1 MEKKKKKS
9 ILSCINGYK
18 FSTIMSPITVALEV
32 VMEILIP
39 LVMSDI
45 INIIDFNNKHE
56 AGATLKLT
64 LLKFLSD
71 VPSQKAAII
80 AGFILIGFAILSLG
94 FGVLSG
100 IFSAKAS
107 CGFAKNLRKEIYYS
121 IQNFSFANI
130 DKFSTSS
137 LITRTTTDVTNVQM
151 SFQMVIRI
159 AVRAPFMLIF
169 AFIMSIVISP
179 KISMIFV
186 VVVPVLALALF
197 FIMTKAHPNFK
208 KMFAKYDD
216 LNTVVQENVASA
228 RTVKAFVREDFET
241 KKFKHSSEE
250 IYKYSVKAEG
260 WLAFNNPFMQAAVYV
275 CFMFVSFMGA
285 KLCAPYTSTFTTG
298 DLNALFTYIMQILM
312 SLMMLSMIIVMITM
326 SKASVE
332 RISAVINEEP
342 TIKNCENP
350 VYTVND
356 GSIVFDHVD
365 FSYEDSENKLVLSDI
380 NLNIKSGMT
389 VGIVGGT
396 GSAKSTLVNL
406 IPRLYDITSGSLKVG
421 GVEVKDYDIK
431 TLRDEVSVVLQ
442 KNVLFTGTIASNL
455 RWGNEFAT
463 EEEIEHASK
472 LAQADEFVSRFPDKY
487 NSHIE
492 QGGANVSG
500 GQRQR
505 LCIARALMKHP
516 KILILD
522 DSTSAVDTKTDAL
535 IRKAFREEIPD
546 TTKIIIAQRIS
557 SVEDAD
563 MIIVLDDGKMVGKGT
578 HKELMKNCEVY
589 KQIASSQMSEA
600 ELAASLNEEV
610 DKDE

>member
-18 FSTIMSPITVALEV
+18 FSTIMSPITVALEI

-121 IQNFSFANI
+121 IQDFSFANI

-216 LNTVVQENVASA
+216 LNTVVQENVAGA
-228 RTVKAFVREDFET
+228 RTVKSFVREDFET

-563 MIIVLDDGKMVGKGT
+563 MIIVLDDGHISGVGT
-578 HKELMKNCEVY
+578 HEELLKSNEIYKEVY
-589 KQIASSQMSEA
+589 TSQVKGAGSH
-600 ELAASLNEEV
+600 EE
-610 DKDE
+610 

>member
-121 IQNFSFANI
+121 IQDFSFANI

-216 LNTVVQENVASA
+216 LNTVVHENVAGA

-563 MIIVLDDGKMVGKGT
+563 MIIVLDDGHISGVGT
-578 HKELMKNCEVY
+578 HKELLKSNEIYKEVY
-589 KQIASSQMSEA
+589 TSQVKGAGSH
-600 ELAASLNEEV
+600 EE
-610 DKDE
+610 

>member
-121 IQNFSFANI
+121 IQDFSFANI

-216 LNTVVQENVASA
+216 LNTVVQENVAGA

-312 SLMMLSMIIVMITM
+312 CLMMLSMIIVMITM

-563 MIIVLDDGKMVGKGT
+563 MIIVLDDGHISGVGT
-578 HKELMKNCEVY
+578 HKELLKSNEIYKEVY
-589 KQIASSQMSEA
+589 TSQVKGDGSH
-600 ELAASLNEEV
+600 EE
-610 DKDE
+610 

>member
-121 IQNFSFANI
+121 IQDFSFANI

-216 LNTVVQENVASA
+216 LNTVVQENVAGA
-228 RTVKAFVREDFET
+228 RTVKVFVREDFET

-563 MIIVLDDGKMVGKGT
+563 MIIVLDDGHISGVGT
-578 HKELMKNCEVY
+578 HEELLKSNEIYKEVY
-589 KQIASSQMSEA
+589 TSQVKGAGSH
-600 ELAASLNEEV
+600 EE
-610 DKDE
+610 

>member
-121 IQNFSFANI
+121 IQDFSFANI

-216 LNTVVQENVASA
+216 LNTVVQENVAGA

-275 CFMFVSFMGA
+275 CFIFVSFMGA

-563 MIIVLDDGKMVGKGT
+563 MIIVLDDGHIAGVGT
-578 HKELMKNCEVY
+578 HEELLKNNEIYKEVY
-589 KQIASSQMSEA
+589 TSQVKGA
-600 ELAASLNEEV
+600 GTHEE
-610 DKDE
+610 

>member
-121 IQNFSFANI
+121 IQDFSFANI

-159 AVRAPFMLIF
+159 AVRVPFMLIF

-216 LNTVVQENVASA
+216 LNTVVQENVAGA

-285 KLCAPYTSTFTTG
+285 KLCAPYTSTFTMG

-563 MIIVLDDGKMVGKGT
+563 MIIVLDDGHISGVGT
-578 HKELMKNCEVY
+578 HKELLKSNEIYKEVY
-589 KQIASSQMSEA
+589 TSQVKGAGSH
-600 ELAASLNEEV
+600 EE
-610 DKDE
+610 

>member
-216 LNTVVQENVASA
+216 LNTVVQENVAGA

-487 NSHIE
+487 NSHIG

-563 MIIVLDDGKMVGKGT
+563 MIIVLDDGHISGVGT
-578 HKELMKNCEVY
+578 HEELLKSNEIYKEVY
-589 KQIASSQMSEA
+589 TSQVKGAGSH
-600 ELAASLNEEV
+600 EE
-610 DKDE
+610 

>member
-121 IQNFSFANI
+121 IQDFSFANI

-216 LNTVVQENVASA
+216 LNTVVQENVAGA

-312 SLMMLSMIIVMITM
+312 SLMMLSMIFVMITM

-563 MIIVLDDGKMVGKGT
+563 MIIVLDDGHISGVGT
-578 HKELMKNCEVY
+578 HEELLKSNEIYKEVY
-589 KQIASSQMSEA
+589 TSQVKGAGSH
-600 ELAASLNEEV
+600 EE
-610 DKDE
+610 

>member
-80 AGFILIGFAILSLG
+80 AGFILIGFAMLSLG

-121 IQNFSFANI
+121 IQDFSFANI

-216 LNTVVQENVASA
+216 LNTVVQENVAGA

-563 MIIVLDDGKMVGKGT
+563 MIIVLDDGHISGVGT
-578 HKELMKNCEVY
+578 HKELLKSNEIYKEVY
-589 KQIASSQMSEA
+589 TSQVKGAGSH
-600 ELAASLNEEV
+600 EE
-610 DKDE
+610 

>member
-107 CGFAKNLRKEIYYS
+107 CGFAKNLRKGIYYS

-216 LNTVVQENVASA
+216 LNTVVQENVAGA

-563 MIIVLDDGKMVGKGT
+563 MIIVLDDGHISGVGT
-578 HKELMKNCEVY
+578 HKELLKSNEIYKEVY
-589 KQIASSQMSEA
+589 TSQVKGAGSH
-600 ELAASLNEEV
+600 EE
-610 DKDE
+610 

>member
-80 AGFILIGFAILSLG
+80 AGFILICFAILSLG

-216 LNTVVQENVASA
+216 LNTVVQENVAGA

-563 MIIVLDDGKMVGKGT
+563 MIIVLDDGHISGVGT
-578 HKELMKNCEVY
+578 HKELLKSNEIYKEVY
-589 KQIASSQMSEA
+589 TSQVKGAGSH
-600 ELAASLNEEV
+600 EE
-610 DKDE
+610 

>member
-121 IQNFSFANI
+121 IQDFSFANI

-216 LNTVVQENVASA
+216 LNTVVQENVAGA
-228 RTVKAFVREDFET
+228 KTVKAFVREDFET

-463 EEEIEHASK
+463 EEEIEHASR

-563 MIIVLDDGKMVGKGT
+563 MIIVLDDGHISGVGT
-578 HKELMKNCEVY
+578 HKELLKSNEIYKEVY
-589 KQIASSQMSEA
+589 TSQVKGAGSH
-600 ELAASLNEEV
+600 EE
-610 DKDE
+610 

>member
-216 LNTVVQENVASA
+216 LNTVVQENVVGA

-563 MIIVLDDGKMVGKGT
+563 MIIVLDDGHISGVGT
-578 HKELMKNCEVY
+578 HKELLKSNEIYKEVY
-589 KQIASSQMSEA
+589 TSQVKGAGSH
-600 ELAASLNEEV
+600 EE
-610 DKDE
+610 

>member
-216 LNTVVQENVASA
+216 LNTVVQENVAGA

-492 QGGANVSG
+492 QGGANISG

-563 MIIVLDDGKMVGKGT
+563 MIIVLDDGHISGVGT
-578 HKELMKNCEVY
+578 HEELLKSNEIYKEVY
-589 KQIASSQMSEA
+589 TSQVKGAGSH
-600 ELAASLNEEV
+600 EE
-610 DKDE
+610 

>member
-9 ILSCINGYK
+9 ILSCISGYK

-107 CGFAKNLRKEIYYS
+107 CGFAKNLRKKIYYS
-121 IQNFSFANI
+121 IQDFSFANI

-216 LNTVVQENVASA
+216 LNTVVQENVAGA

-563 MIIVLDDGKMVGKGT
+563 MIIVLDDGHISGVGT
-578 HKELMKNCEVY
+578 HKELLKSNEIYKEVY
-589 KQIASSQMSEA
+589 TSQVKGAGSH
-600 ELAASLNEEV
+600 EE
-610 DKDE
+610 

>member
-121 IQNFSFANI
+121 IQDFSFANI

-159 AVRAPFMLIF
+159 ALRAPFILIV
-169 AFIMSIVISP
+169 AFITSMVISP

-216 LNTVVQENVASA
+216 LNTVVQENVAGA

-563 MIIVLDDGKMVGKGT
+563 MIIVLDDGHISGVGT
-578 HKELMKNCEVY
+578 HEELLKSNEIYKEVY
-589 KQIASSQMSEA
+589 TSQVKGAGSH
-600 ELAASLNEEV
+600 EE
-610 DKDE
+610 

>member
-216 LNTVVQENVASA
+216 LNTVVQENVAGA

-356 GSIVFDHVD
+356 GSIFFDHVD

-563 MIIVLDDGKMVGKGT
+563 MIIVLDDGHISGVGT
-578 HKELMKNCEVY
+578 HEELLKSNEIYKEVY
-589 KQIASSQMSEA
+589 TSQVKGAGSH
-600 ELAASLNEEV
+600 EE
-610 DKDE
+610 

>member
-121 IQNFSFANI
+121 IQDFSFANI

-186 VVVPVLALALF
+186 VVVPILALALF

-216 LNTVVQENVASA
+216 LNTVVQENVAGA

-312 SLMMLSMIIVMITM
+312 SLMMFSMIIVMITM

-563 MIIVLDDGKMVGKGT
+563 MIIVLDDGHISGVGT
-578 HKELMKNCEVY
+578 HKELLKSNEIYKEVY
-589 KQIASSQMSEA
+589 TSQVKGAGSH
-600 ELAASLNEEV
+600 EE
-610 DKDE
+610 

>member
-121 IQNFSFANI
+121 IQDFSFANI

-159 AVRAPFMLIF
+159 AVRVPFMLIF

-216 LNTVVQENVASA
+216 LNTVVQENVAGA

-563 MIIVLDDGKMVGKGT
+563 MIIVLDDGHISGVGT
-578 HKELMKNCEVY
+578 HKELLKSNEIYKEVY
-589 KQIASSQMSEA
+589 TSQVKGAGSH
-600 ELAASLNEEV
+600 EE
-610 DKDE
+610 

>member
-107 CGFAKNLRKEIYYS
+107 CGFAKNLRKEIYCS
-121 IQNFSFANI
+121 IQDFSFANI

-216 LNTVVQENVASA
+216 LNTVVQENVAGA

-312 SLMMLSMIIVMITM
+312 SLMMLSMIIVIITM

-563 MIIVLDDGKMVGKGT
+563 MIIVLDDGHISGVGT
-578 HKELMKNCEVY
+578 HKELLKSNEIYKEVY
-589 KQIASSQMSEA
+589 TSQVKGAGSH
-600 ELAASLNEEV
+600 EE
-610 DKDE
+610 

>member
-80 AGFILIGFAILSLG
+80 AGVILIGFAILSLG

-121 IQNFSFANI
+121 IQDFSFANI

-216 LNTVVQENVASA
+216 LNTVVQENVAGA

-563 MIIVLDDGKMVGKGT
+563 MIIVLDDGHISGVGT
-578 HKELMKNCEVY
+578 HEELLKSNEIYKEVY
-589 KQIASSQMSEA
+589 TSQVKGAGSH
-600 ELAASLNEEV
+600 EE
-610 DKDE
+610 

>member
-121 IQNFSFANI
+121 IQDFSFANI
-130 DKFSTSS
+130 DRFSTSS

-159 AVRAPFMLIF
+159 AVRAPFMIIF

-216 LNTVVQENVASA
+216 LNTVVQENVAGA

-563 MIIVLDDGKMVGKGT
+563 MIIVLDDGHISGVGT
-578 HKELMKNCEVY
+578 HEELLKSNEIYKEVY
-589 KQIASSQMSEA
+589 TSQVKGAGSH
-600 ELAASLNEEV
+600 EE
-610 DKDE
+610 

>member
-121 IQNFSFANI
+121 IQDFSFANI

-216 LNTVVQENVASA
+216 LNTVVQENVAGA

-472 LAQADEFVSRFPDKY
+472 LAQADEFVPRFPDKY

-563 MIIVLDDGKMVGKGT
+563 MIIVLDDGHISGVGT
-578 HKELMKNCEVY
+578 HKELLKSNEIYKEVY
-589 KQIASSQMSEA
+589 TSQVKGAGSH
-600 ELAASLNEEV
+600 EE
-610 DKDE
+610 

>member
-1 MEKKKKKS
+1 MGKKKKKS

-18 FSTIMSPITVALEV
+18 FSTIMSPITVALEL

-186 VVVPVLALALF
+186 VVLPVLALALF

-216 LNTVVQENVASA
+216 LNTVVQENVAGA

-563 MIIVLDDGKMVGKGT
+563 MIIVLDDGHISGVGT
-578 HKELMKNCEVY
+578 HEELLKSNEIYKEVY
-589 KQIASSQMSEA
+589 TSQVKGAGSH
-600 ELAASLNEEV
+600 EE
-610 DKDE
+610 

>member
-121 IQNFSFANI
+121 IQDFSFANI

-159 AVRAPFMLIF
+159 AVRAPFMIIF

-216 LNTVVQENVASA
+216 LNTVVQENVAGA

-563 MIIVLDDGKMVGKGT
+563 MIIVLDDGHISGVGT
-578 HKELMKNCEVY
+578 HEELLKSNEIYKEVY
-589 KQIASSQMSEA
+589 TSQVKGAGSH
-600 ELAASLNEEV
+600 EE
-610 DKDE
+610 

>member
-56 AGATLKLT
+56 AGATLKLN

-121 IQNFSFANI
+121 IQDFSFANI

-216 LNTVVQENVASA
+216 LNTVVQENVAGA

-563 MIIVLDDGKMVGKGT
+563 MIIVLDDGHISGVGT
-578 HKELMKNCEVY
+578 HEELLKSNEIYKEVY
-589 KQIASSQMSEA
+589 TSQVKGAGSH
-600 ELAASLNEEV
+600 EE
-610 DKDE
+610 

>member
-121 IQNFSFANI
+121 IQDFSFANI

-216 LNTVVQENVASA
+216 LNTVVQENVAGA

-285 KLCAPYTSTFTTG
+285 KLCAPYTYTFTTG

-563 MIIVLDDGKMVGKGT
+563 MIIVLDDGHISGVGT
-578 HKELMKNCEVY
+578 HKELLKSNEIYKEVY
-589 KQIASSQMSEA
+589 TSQVKGAGSH
-600 ELAASLNEEV
+600 EE
-610 DKDE
+610 

>member
-18 FSTIMSPITVALEV
+18 FSTIMSPITVAIEV

-121 IQNFSFANI
+121 IQDFSFANI

-216 LNTVVQENVASA
+216 LNTVVQENVAGA

-563 MIIVLDDGKMVGKGT
+563 MIIVLDDGHISGVGT
-578 HKELMKNCEVY
+578 HEELLKSNEIYKEVY
-589 KQIASSQMSEA
+589 TSQVKGAGSH
-600 ELAASLNEEV
+600 EE
-610 DKDE
+610 

>member
-121 IQNFSFANI
+121 IQDFSFANI

-208 KMFAKYDD
+208 KMFSKYDD
-216 LNTVVQENVASA
+216 LNIVVQENVAGA

-312 SLMMLSMIIVMITM
+312 CLMMLSMIIVMITM

-563 MIIVLDDGKMVGKGT
+563 MIIVLDDGHISGVGT
-578 HKELMKNCEVY
+578 HEELLKSNEIYKEVY
-589 KQIASSQMSEA
+589 TSQVKGAGSH
-600 ELAASLNEEV
+600 EE
-610 DKDE
+610 

>member
-197 FIMTKAHPNFK
+197 FIMTKTHPNFK

-216 LNTVVQENVASA
+216 LNTVVQENVAGA

-312 SLMMLSMIIVMITM
+312 CLMMLSMIIVMITM

-365 FSYEDSENKLVLSDI
+365 FSYEDSEHKLVLSDI

-563 MIIVLDDGKMVGKGT
+563 MIIVLDDGHISGVGT
-578 HKELMKNCEVY
+578 HEELLKSNEIYKEVY
-589 KQIASSQMSEA
+589 TSQVKGAGSH
-600 ELAASLNEEV
+600 EE
-610 DKDE
+610 

>member
-71 VPSQKAAII
+71 VPSQKAVII

-121 IQNFSFANI
+121 IQDFSFANI

-216 LNTVVQENVASA
+216 LNTVVQENVAGA

-431 TLRDEVSVVLQ
+431 TLRDEVSVALQ

-563 MIIVLDDGKMVGKGT
+563 MIIVLDDGHISGVGT
-578 HKELMKNCEVY
+578 HEELLKSNEIYKEVY
-589 KQIASSQMSEA
+589 TSQVKGAGSH
-600 ELAASLNEEV
+600 EE
-610 DKDE
+610 

>member
-80 AGFILIGFAILSLG
+80 AGFILIGFAILSLC

-121 IQNFSFANI
+121 IQDFSFANI

-216 LNTVVQENVASA
+216 LNTVVQENVAGA

-312 SLMMLSMIIVMITM
+312 CLMMLSMIIVMITM

-563 MIIVLDDGKMVGKGT
+563 MIIVLDDGHISGVGT
-578 HKELMKNCEVY
+578 HEELLKSNEIYKEVY
-589 KQIASSQMSEA
+589 TSQVKGA
-600 ELAASLNEEV
+600 GTHEE
-610 DKDE
+610 

>member
-121 IQNFSFANI
+121 IQDFSFANI

-159 AVRAPFMLIF
+159 AVRAPFVLIF

-216 LNTVVQENVASA
+216 LNTVVQENVAGA

-563 MIIVLDDGKMVGKGT
+563 MIIVLDDGHISGVGT
-578 HKELMKNCEVY
+578 HEELLKSNEIYKEVY
-589 KQIASSQMSEA
+589 TSQVKGAGSH
-600 ELAASLNEEV
+600 EE
-610 DKDE
+610 

>member
-121 IQNFSFANI
+121 IQDFSFANI

-159 AVRAPFMLIF
+159 AVRAPFILIF

-216 LNTVVQENVASA
+216 LNTVVQENVAGA

-332 RISAVINEEP
+332 RISDVINEEP

-563 MIIVLDDGKMVGKGT
+563 MIIVLDDGHISGVGT
-578 HKELMKNCEVY
+578 HEELLKSNEIYKEVY
-589 KQIASSQMSEA
+589 TSQVKGAGSH
-600 ELAASLNEEV
+600 EE
-610 DKDE
+610 

>member
-121 IQNFSFANI
+121 IQDFSFANI

-216 LNTVVQENVASA
+216 LNTVVQENVAGA

-365 FSYEDSENKLVLSDI
+365 FSYEDSENKLVLSNI

-563 MIIVLDDGKMVGKGT
+563 MIIVLDDGHISGVGT
-578 HKELMKNCEVY
+578 HEELLKSNEIYKEVY
-589 KQIASSQMSEA
+589 TSQVKGAGSH
-600 ELAASLNEEV
+600 EE
-610 DKDE
+610 

>member
-1 MEKKKKKS
+1 MEKRRKKY
-9 ILSCINGYK
+9 LSCINGYK

-121 IQNFSFANI
+121 IQDFSFANI

-216 LNTVVQENVASA
+216 LNTVVQENVAGA

-563 MIIVLDDGKMVGKGT
+563 MIIVLDDGHISGVGT
-578 HKELMKNCEVY
+578 HKELLKSNEIYKEVY
-589 KQIASSQMSEA
+589 TSQVKGAGSH
-600 ELAASLNEEV
+600 EE
-610 DKDE
+610 

>member
-32 VMEILIP
+32 VIEILIP

-121 IQNFSFANI
+121 IQDFSFANI

-216 LNTVVQENVASA
+216 LNTVVQENVAGA

-563 MIIVLDDGKMVGKGT
+563 MIIVLDDGHISGVGT
-578 HKELMKNCEVY
+578 HKELLKSNEIYKEVY
-589 KQIASSQMSEA
+589 TSQVKGAGSH
-600 ELAASLNEEV
+600 EE
-610 DKDE
+610 

>member
-151 SFQMVIRI
+151 SFQMVIRV

-216 LNTVVQENVASA
+216 LNTVVQENVAGA

-285 KLCAPYTSTFTTG
+285 KLCALYTSTFTTG

-563 MIIVLDDGKMVGKGT
+563 MIIVLDDGHISGVGT
-578 HKELMKNCEVY
+578 HEELLKSNEIYKEVY
-589 KQIASSQMSEA
+589 TSQVKGAGSH
-600 ELAASLNEEV
+600 EE
-610 DKDE
+610 

>member
-121 IQNFSFANI
+121 IQDFSFANI

-216 LNTVVQENVASA
+216 LNTVVQENVAGA

-285 KLCAPYTSTFTTG
+285 KLCAPYTSTLTTG
-298 DLNALFTYIMQILM
+298 DLNTLFTYIMQILM

-563 MIIVLDDGKMVGKGT
+563 MIIVLDDGHISGVGT
-578 HKELMKNCEVY
+578 HKELLKSNEIYKEVY
-589 KQIASSQMSEA
+589 TSQVKGAGSH
-600 ELAASLNEEV
+600 EE
-610 DKDE
+610 